1 MFLTR
6 ISVSH
11 PVFATMIMVAIMV
24 FGIYSYQRLPIEQ
37 LPDIDFPVVAVVVSY
52 PGASPEAVEA
62 DVVEPIEDA
71 VNTIAGLDSVQSTAQ
86 SGQAMVLMI
95 FDLEQNSQEKLQE
108 VRDKIDPVRADLPD
122 GANDPLILR
131 FDPSA
136 LPLLSLAV
144 SSDTLSARDLTTLT
158 EDVISTRLSNISGV
172 GSATVVGGVPRQ
184 LNIEIDPDRLA
195 AYNISPDAVVN
206 ALRAAN
212 RDLAAGSITQGSIV
226 QSLQVLG
233 RLQDEEDFYD
243 ITVGNQGGQPV
254 TVRDVATIVD
264 GTGEADSL
272 AILNGESAL
281 AIDVLKTQGA
291 NTVGV
296 AEQIRHVIADLL
308 ANELPDGVNIE
319 VVVDNAKP
327 VEDSFHAVQN
337 MLIEGAILAVVIVFL
352 FLNSWRSTVITGL
365 TLPISIIGTMIALNA
380 LGFTLNMMT
389 LLALSLA
396 VGILIDDAIVVRENI
411 MRHLHMGKGH
421 RQAAFD
427 GTNEIGLAV
436 LASTLSIVSVFLP
449 VAFMD
454 GIMGRFFLQFGVTVS
469 VAVMIS
475 MFVAFTLDP
484 MMSSVWHDPAANPNA
499 KRGPIGKAVQQFD
512 RLFVW
517 FTGGYRHVVRWSLKF
532 RKTVLFIAVLS
543 LVGSVM
549 LFPRVG
555 VEFIPVTDTG
565 IFSVNI
571 ETPAGTSKEATAA
584 KLRQAESILR
594 TYPEVERTYS
604 TVAGG
609 LAASGS
615 NSGSMTVTMVD
626 KSQRTIT
633 PEEFMPGI
641 RRALDVIPGAEFQV
655 TSSSGMGGGG
665 SGAPVAITIF
675 GDSFTVLERLA
686 DQLVADLGQ
695 IEGLINITSSLD
707 EAQPVIGIQV
717 NRDLADNLGV
727 SMNQIAATL
736 GPLIS
741 GEEVADWTAQ
751 NGQIYSVVVRLPESL
766 RDDIDAIGSLPIAQ
780 SGATGSSGMITLS
793 QVAEVVQS
801 TSPATINRTD
811 LQRGV
816 TIEAFLEGVELGT
829 VTPQLQA
836 LVGAM
841 ELPTGYST
849 SFGGDVEQIAETSAA
864 IGSALLLAI
873 VFIYL
878 VLASQF
884 GSFLQPVAIM
894 GSLPL
899 ALIGV
904 MVGLLVG
911 GSTLN
916 MFSAIGFIMLM
927 GLVVKN
933 AILLVDNANQHV
945 KQGANLYEALV
956 EAGATR
962 FRPII
967 MTTLAMISGMIP
979 LAINLHGGSGENA
992 PMAHAVIGG
1001 LLSSTVLTLL
1011 VVPVL
1016 LTYIDSFSRFTRRFM
1031 PKAPDD
1037 HEHAGAQALPSEP
1050 GQRTLKAAE

>member
-6 ISVSH
+6 ISVNH

-37 LPDIDFPVVAVVVSY
+37 LPEVDFPVVAVVVSY

-62 DVVEPIEDA
+62 DVVEPIEAA
-71 VNTIAGLDSVQSTAQ
+71 VNTIAGLDSIQSTAQ
-86 SGQAMVLMI
+86 SGQALVLMI
-95 FDLEQNSQEKLQE
+95 FNLDANSQEKLQD
-108 VRDKIDPVRADLPD
+108 VRDKIDPIKAALPD

-131 FDPSA
+131 FDPSD

-144 SSDTLSARDLTTLT
+144 SSETLSARDLTALT
-158 EDVISTRLSNISGV
+158 EDVIVKRISNIDGV
-172 GSATVVGGVPRQ
+172 GSATVVGGTPRQ

-195 AYNISPDAVVN
+195 AFNISPSAVVS
-206 ALRAAN
+206 ALQAAN
-212 RDLAAGSITQGSIV
+212 RDLAAGSITQNSIV
-226 QSLQVLG
+226 QSIQVLG
-233 RLQDEEDFYD
+233 RLEDEQDFYD
-243 ITVGNQGGQPV
+243 VTVGSQGGQAV
-254 TVRDVATIVD
+254 TLRDVATIVD
-264 GTGEADSL
+264 GTGEPESL
-272 AILNGESAL
+272 AILNGERAL
-281 AIDVLKTQGA
+281 AVDILKTQGA

-296 AEQIRHVIADLL
+296 AEDVRAAIADIL
-308 ANELPDGVNIE
+308 AAELPNDQVDIQI
-319 VVVDNAKP
+319 VVDNAKP

-337 MLIEGAILAVVIVFL
+337 MLVEGAILAVVIVFL

-365 TLPISIIGTMIALNA
+365 TLPISIIGTMVALNV

-411 MRHLHMGKGH
+411 TRHLHMGKSH

-436 LASTLSIVSVFLP
+436 MATTLSIVAVFLP

-469 VAVMIS
+469 VAVLIS
-475 MFVAFTLDP
+475 LFVAFTLDP
-484 MMSSVWHDPAANPNA
+484 MMSSVWYDPASNPNA

-512 RLFVW
+512 RLFEW
-517 FTGGYRHVVRWSLKF
+517 ITDGYRGLIRWALKF
-532 RKTVLFIAVLS
+532 RKTVLFIALMS
-543 LVGSVM
+543 FVGSFF
-549 LFPRVG
+549 LFPQVG
-555 VEFIPVTDTG
+555 VEFIPVTDNG
-565 IFSVNI
+565 IFTVSV
-571 ETPAGTSKEATAA
+571 ETPAGSSQEATAA
-584 KLRQAESILR
+584 KLRQAETVVR
-594 TYPEVERTYS
+594 TFPEVERTYS

-609 LAASGS
+609 LAASGA
-615 NSGSMTVTMVD
+615 NAGTMTVTLID
-626 KSQRTIT
+626 KTLRSVT
-633 PEEFMPGI
+633 PEELMP
-641 RRALDVIPGAEFQV
+641 RVREALQAVPGAQFQVSAASGLGGSAAPVSLTLYGDSFDVLGRLSDQLEAELAQVPGLIDV
-655 TSSSGMGGGG
+655 TSSID
-665 SGAPVAITIF
+665 AA
-675 GDSFTVLERLA
+675 
-686 DQLVADLGQ
+686 
-695 IEGLINITSSLD
+695 
-707 EAQPVIGIQV
+707 EAVIGIRV
-717 NRDLADNLGV
+717 NQDLADSLGV
-727 SMNQIAATL
+727 SMNQIASTL
-736 GPLIS
+736 GPLLS
-741 GEEVADWTAQ
+741 GQEVADWTAQ
-751 NGQIYSVVVRLPESL
+751 NGQVYSVVVRLPEAL
-766 RDDIDAIGSLPIAQ
+766 RNDVDAIGNLPIAQ
-780 SGATGSSGMITLS
+780 SGATGSSEMITLS

-801 TSPATINRTD
+801 TGPATINRQD

-816 TIEAFLEGVELGT
+816 TIEAYLEGVELGT
-829 VTPQLQA
+829 VTPQLQQI
-836 LVGAM
+836 VGNLD
-841 ELPTGYST
+841 LPTGYRT
-849 SFGGDVEQIAETSAA
+849 SFGGDVESIAETGGAVV
-864 IGSALLLAI
+864 SALLLAVI
-873 VFIYL
+873 FIYL

-884 GSFLQPVAIM
+884 GSFLQPIAIM

-945 KQGANLYEALV
+945 REGWNLYEALV

-967 MTTLAMISGMIP
+967 MTTLAMIFGMLP
-979 LAINLHGGSGENA
+979 LALNLHAGSGENA

-1001 LLSSTVLTLL
+1001 LISSTALTLL

-1016 LTYIDSFSRFTRRFM
+1016 LTYIDSFSTFTRRFL
-1031 PKAPDD
+1031 PKAPDELEA
-1037 HEHAGAQALPSEP
+1037 HP
-1050 GQRTLKAAE
+1050 AE

>member
-6 ISVSH
+6 ISVNH

-24 FGIYSYQRLPIEQ
+24 FGVYSYQRLPIEQ
-37 LPDIDFPVVAVVVSY
+37 LPDVDFPVVAVVVSY

-62 DVVEPIEDA
+62 DIVEPIENA
-71 VNTIAGLDSVQSTAQ
+71 VNTIAGLDTVQSTAQ

-95 FDLEQNSQEKLQE
+95 FDLEASSQEKLQE
-108 VRDKIDPVRADLPD
+108 VRDKIDPIRAELPD
-122 GANDPLILR
+122 AANDPMILR
-131 FDPSA
+131 FDPSD

-144 SSDTLSARDLTTLT
+144 SSSTLSPRDLTALT
-158 EDVISTRLSNISGV
+158 EDIIAARISNIDGV
-172 GSATVVGGVPRQ
+172 GSASVVGGVPRQ

-195 AYNISPDAVVN
+195 AFNISPAAVVQ
-206 ALRAAN
+206 ALQAAN

-226 QSLQVLG
+226 QSIQVLG
-233 RLQDEEDFYD
+233 RLEDEQDFYD

-264 GTGEADSL
+264 GTGEASSL
-272 AILNGESAL
+272 AILNGEPAL

-296 AEQIRHVIADLL
+296 AEEIRDVVADLL
-308 ANELPDGVNIE
+308 ATELPEGVDIE
-319 VVVDNAKP
+319 VVVDNAEP
-327 VEDSFHAVQN
+327 VENSFHAVQN

-365 TLPISIIGTMIALNA
+365 TLPISIIGAMIALNF

-411 MRHLHMGKGH
+411 TRHLHMGKSH

-436 LASTLSIVSVFLP
+436 MATTLSIVAVFLP
-449 VAFMD
+449 VAFME

-469 VAVMIS
+469 IAVLIS
-475 MFVAFTLDP
+475 LFVAFTLDP
-484 MMSSVWHDPAANPNA
+484 MMSSVWYDPAANPNA

-512 RLFVW
+512 RLFEW
-517 FTGGYRHVVRWSLKF
+517 ITSGYRGLIRWSLKF
-532 RKTVLFIAVLS
+532 RKTVLFIALLS
-543 LVGSVM
+543 FVGSFL

-555 VEFIPVTDTG
+555 VEFIPVTDNG
-565 IFSVNI
+565 IFTVSV
-571 ETPAGTSKEATAA
+571 ETPAGTAMEATAA
-584 KLRQAESILR
+584 KLRQAEDIIR
-594 TYPEVERTYS
+594 QYPEVERTYS
-604 TVAGG
+604 TIAGG
-609 LAASGS
+609 LAASGA
-615 NSGSMTVTMVD
+615 NAGTMTVTMVD
-626 KSQRTIT
+626 KSQRTVT
-633 PEEFMPGI
+633 PQEFMPGI
-641 RRALDVIPGAEFQV
+641 RRALEAIPGADFQV
-655 TSSSGMGGGG
+655 SAASGLGGTS
-665 SGAPVAITIF
+665 APVSITLY
-675 GDSFTVLERLA
+675 GDSFTVLQRLS
-686 DQLVADLGQ
+686 DQLEAQLTQ
-695 IEGLINITSSLD
+695 IPGLINVTSSLD
-707 EAQPVIGIQV
+707 EAQPVVGIRID
-717 NRDLADNLGV
+717 RDLADNLGV

-741 GEEVADWTAQ
+741 GQDVANWTAQ
-751 NGQIYSVVVRLPESL
+751 NGQVYSVVVRLPESL
-766 RDDIDAIGSLPIAQ
+766 RNDVDAIGNLPIAQ
-780 SGATGSSGMITLS
+780 SGATGSSAMITLS
-793 QVAEVVQS
+793 QVAEVVES
-801 TSPATINRTD
+801 TGPATINRQD

-829 VTPQLQA
+829 VQPQLQQA
-836 LVGAM
+836 VDSLD
-841 ELPTGYST
+841 LPTGYRT
-849 SFGGDVEQIAETSAA
+849 SFGGEVEQINETFGAV
-864 IGSALLLAI
+864 GSALLLAVI
-873 VFIYL
+873 FIYL

-884 GSFLQPVAIM
+884 GSFLQPIAIM

-945 KQGANLYEALV
+945 RQGWNLYEALV

-967 MTTLAMISGMIP
+967 MTTLAMIFGMLP
-979 LAINLHGGSGENA
+979 LALNLHAGSGENA

-1001 LLSSTVLTLL
+1001 LISSTALTLL

-1016 LTYIDSFSRFTRRFM
+1016 LTYIDSFSRFSRRFL
-1031 PKAPDD
+1031 PKPPSD
-1037 HEHAGAQALPSEP
+1037 EHHGETALKP
-1050 GQRTLKAAE
+1050 GE